1 MENTNNS
8 ITTVVRHFI
17 KPDRKN
23 DFENWTKGIGAKAKQ
38 FEGFEGLQLIPP
50 PKGSKEYIA
59 LFKFSSVSAL
69 QKWMAST
76 ERKTEVAKLDAF
88 SEKEMVLGQI
98 EGIDF
103 WFEAPEKKT
112 ATAPPKWKMSLLTW
126 LAVFPGVVLLSKF
139 YHSLFPNFPSILL
152 TLLVT
157 LTLVPLLTWVLMPNI
172 VKLFKGWLFGKK

>member
-1 MENTNNS
+1 MENNNS

-17 KPDRKN
+17 KSDKKKE
-23 DFENWTKGIGAKAKQ
+23 FENWTKGISTKAKK
-38 FEGFEGLQLIPP
+38 FDGFEGLQLIPP
-50 PKGSKEYIA
+50 PSGSKEYIT
-59 LFKFSSVSAL
+59 LFKFSSVPAL
-69 QKWMAST
+69 QKWMDSS
-76 ERKTEVAKLDAF
+76 ERKTEVAKLSAF

-112 ATAPPKWKMSLLTW
+112 ASPPPKWKMSLLTW

-139 YHSLFPNFPSILL
+139 YRGIFPDFPPTIL
-152 TLLVT
+152 TLFVT

-172 VKLFKGWLFGKK
+172 VKLFRRWLFGKK